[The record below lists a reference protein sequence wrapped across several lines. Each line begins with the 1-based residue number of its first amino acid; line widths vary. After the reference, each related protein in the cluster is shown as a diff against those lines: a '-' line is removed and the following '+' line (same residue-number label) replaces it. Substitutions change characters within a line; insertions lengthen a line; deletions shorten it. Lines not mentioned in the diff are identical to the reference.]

1 MFIIYALKF
10 STNLKNL
17 SKYDDY
23 YLPAGQGVVTLSV
36 APSLYWLLFELL
48 SLLALVSQFTRVFG
62 VNPQTFRFCI
72 FVQPPE
78 LQLYCRGIALNI
90 IILYKVKFSEA
101 LISNYMHNDK
111 NSGQFIH
118 SESHNDKLALKLIA
132 SKAQV
137 NSTIL
142 NFCSLLKTFGTMSK
156 QLPLLLSVCLHVYI
170 YIYMINFS
178 YASIHYLRL

>member
-10 STNLKNL
+10 STNLINL

-23 YLPAGQGVVTLSV
+23 YLPAGQGVVTLS
-36 APSLYWLLFELL
+36 AATSLYRLLLLELL
-48 SLLALVSQFTRVFG
+48 SLLALISQFTRVFG

-90 IILYKVKFSEA
+90 IILYKVKISEA

-111 NSGQFIH
+111 NSGQFVH
-118 SESHNDKLALKLIA
+118 SESHHDKVALKLTT

-137 NSTIL
+137 NFLIL

-156 QLPLLLSVCLHVYI
+156 QLMLLSAYFQYVYMYIHI
-170 YIYMINFS
+170 YDK
-178 YASIHYLRL
+178 L